1 MTKILIL
8 FFLLSSFA
16 SAKVVVKVR
25 GYNFA
30 PFVNIS
36 PDGDV
41 SGATISILNELNKIQ
56 SKFDFKFYK
65 TSAKRRYNHFD
76 NKEIDLIFFEDKS
89 WGWDKYE
96 VEQSK
101 RFASGGEVFI
111 AKKEYNRDQSYFQNL
126 KTKKIIGVL
135 GFHYSFA
142 GYEANENIL
151 KRRFSML
158 LTSSPR
164 SIVDLIIKG
173 RGDVGIITESLLR
186 RQLKEIPSL
195 KSQILVS
202 TKYDQRY
209 EHKVLIGIN
218 SPISKSEL
226 NSYIDIL
233 KANGALK
240 TILDNHG
247 IKLY

>member
-1 MTKILIL
+1 MTKVLIL
-8 FFLLSSFA
+8 FFFLTSFA

-36 PDGDV
+36 PDGEV

-76 NKEIDLIFFEDKS
+76 SKEIDLIFFEDKS

-111 AKKEYNRDQSYFQNL
+111 AKKGPNRDQRYFHNL

-151 KRRFSML
+151 KRRYSML

-173 RGDVGIITESLLR
+173 RGDIGIITESLLR
-186 RQLKEIPSL
+186 GQLKEIPSL
-195 KSQILVS
+195 KSKIIIS
-202 TKYDQRY
+202 KKYDQKYKHR
-209 EHKVLIGIN
+209 VLIGLN
-218 SPISKSEL
+218 SPIRKSEL
-226 NSYIDIL
+226 NAYMDRL
-233 KANGALK
+233 KKSGVLK